1 MNADMAELVDA
12 LDLGSSDESRGG
24 SSPSAR
30 TSSSKIEKRVVQMQ
44 ISETLSQDLHKQFTV
59 TVAASELEGRVNAR
73 LEEMKPRVNLKGFR
87 PGKAPVSFLKKQ
99 FGKSIMGEVV
109 EAAVNEG
116 SQKAIADNKLK
127 PALQPRVEPV
137 GSVEDVVDGKS
148 DLTFKVIVDLMPD
161 FEATDVAKLSV
172 ERLTADITDADVDEA
187 VDRLAKNVR
196 NYTAKDG
203 AAAKDDVVVI
213 DYEGSIDGTP
223 FAGGKGEDFNLTL
236 GSGTFIPGFEDGLIG
251 AKAGD
256 ARDVKVTFP
265 SEYHAPEMAGKD
277 AVFAVTVKEVKQ
289 PDETKIDDELAK
301 KLGLDDLATLKSR
314 VRDQLTDDFK
324 GASRLHLKRRVLDA
338 LDNAHSFQLP
348 PAMVEHEFANIW
360 AQVEEELKREGKTAA
375 DEGKSDDELKAEYRK
390 IAERRVRLGLVLGK
404 LGEQNGITI
413 GADEVQRAI
422 MARARQFPGQEQQV
436 FQFYA
441 QNQQAQAE
449 IRAPLFEDKVVDF
462 IAELATVTD
471 RKVDRETLFADPED
485 EPVK

>member
-1 MNADMAELVDA
+1 
-12 LDLGSSDESRGG
+12 
-24 SSPSAR
+24 
-30 TSSSKIEKRVVQMQ
+30 MQ
-44 ISETLSQDLHKQFTV
+44 ISETLSQELHKQFTV
-59 TVAASELEGRVNAR
+59 TFPVSELEGRVNAR

-116 SQKAIADNKLK
+116 SQKAISDNKLK

-137 GSVEDVVDGKS
+137 GNVQDVVDGKS

-161 FEATDVAKLSV
+161 FQTSDVSKLTV
-172 ERLTADITDADVDEA
+172 ERLVSDVTDADINEA
-187 VDRLAKNVR
+187 LDRLAKNVR
-196 NYTAKDG
+196 NYTTKDG
-203 AAAKDDVVVI
+203 AAAKDDVAVI

-223 FAGGKGEDFNLTL
+223 FAGGKGEDFSLTL

-251 AKAGD
+251 ATAGEN
-256 ARDVKVTFP
+256 RDVNVTFP
-265 SEYHAPEMAGKD
+265 AEYHAPEMAGKA
-277 AVFAVTVKEVKQ
+277 AVFKVAVKEIKS
-289 PDETKIDDELAK
+289 PEETPIDDELAK
-301 KLGLDDLATLKSR
+301 KLGLDNLATLKDK
-314 VRDQLTDDFK
+314 VREQLESDFK
-324 GASRLHLKRRVLDA
+324 GASRMHMKRRVLDA
-338 LDNAHSFQLP
+338 LDVAHDFPLP

-375 DEGKSDDELKAEYRK
+375 DEGKSEDELKAEYRK

-404 LGEQNGITI
+404 LGEQNGITVA
-413 GADEVQRAI
+413 GDEVQRAI

-462 IAELATVTD
+462 IAELATVND

-485 EPVK
+485 EPIKA

>member
-1 MNADMAELVDA
+1 
-12 LDLGSSDESRGG
+12 
-24 SSPSAR
+24 
-30 TSSSKIEKRVVQMQ
+30 MQ

-137 GSVEDVVDGKS
+137 GNVEDVVDGKS
-148 DLTFKVIVDLMPD
+148 DLTFKVIVDLMPE
-161 FEATDVAKLSV
+161 FETTDVAKLTV
-172 ERLTADITDADVDEA
+172 ERLTADIADADVDEA
-187 VDRLAKNVR
+187 LDRLAKNVR
-196 NYTAKDG
+196 NYTTKDG

-223 FAGGKGEDFNLTL
+223 FAGGKGEDFSLTL

-251 AKAGD
+251 AKAGES
-256 ARDVKVTFP
+256 RDVKVTFP
-265 SEYHAPEMAGKD
+265 TEYHAPEMAGKD

-289 PDETKIDDELAK
+289 AEDTKIDDELAK
-301 KLGLDDLATLKSR
+301 KLGLDDLATLKTR
-314 VRDQLTDDFK
+314 VREQLADDYK
-324 GASRLHLKRRVLDA
+324 AASRLHLKRRVLDA
-338 LDNAHSFQLP
+338 LDNAHSFPLP
-348 PAMVEHEFANIW
+348 PAMVEHEFTNIW

-375 DEGKSDDELKAEYRK
+375 DEGKTEDELKAEYRK

-404 LGEQNGITI
+404 LGEQNGISV
-413 GADEVQRAI
+413 ADDEVQRAI

-471 RKVDRETLFADPED
+471 KKVDKDTLFADPED

>member
-1 MNADMAELVDA
+1 
-12 LDLGSSDESRGG
+12 
-24 SSPSAR
+24 
-30 TSSSKIEKRVVQMQ
+30 MQ
-44 ISETLSQDLHKQFTV
+44 ISETLSQELHKQFTV
-59 TVAASELEGRVNAR
+59 TFPVSELEGRVNAR

-137 GSVEDVVDGKS
+137 GNVQDVVDGKS

-161 FEATDVAKLSV
+161 FQTTDVAKLTV
-172 ERLTADITDADVDEA
+172 ERLTADIADADINEA
-187 VDRLAKNVR
+187 LDRLAKNARSYV
-196 NYTAKDG
+196 TKDG
-203 AAAKDDVVVI
+203 AAAKDDVAVI
-213 DYEGSIDGTP
+213 DYEGSIDGVP
-223 FAGGKGEDFNLTL
+223 FAGGKGEDFSLTL

-251 AKAGD
+251 AKAGED
-256 ARDVKVTFP
+256 RDVTVTFP
-265 SEYHAPEMAGKD
+265 TEYHAPEMAGKD
-277 AVFAVTVKEVKQ
+277 AVFKVAVKEIKA
-289 PDETKIDDELAK
+289 PEETQINDELAK
-301 KLGLDDLATLKSR
+301 KLGLADLSTLKDR
-314 VRDQLTDDFK
+314 VREQLTDDYK
-324 GASRLHLKRRVLDA
+324 AASRMHLKRRVLDA
-338 LDNAHSFQLP
+338 LDVAHDFSLP

-375 DEGKSDDELKAEYRK
+375 DEGKTEDELKAEYRK

-413 GADEVQRAI
+413 AGDEVQRAI

-462 IAELATVTD
+462 IAELATVND
-471 RKVDRETLFADPED
+471 RKVDKDTLFADPED
-485 EPVK
+485 EPAKA

>member
-1 MNADMAELVDA
+1 
-12 LDLGSSDESRGG
+12 
-24 SSPSAR
+24 
-30 TSSSKIEKRVVQMQ
+30 MQ
-44 ISETLSQDLHKQFTV
+44 ISETLSQELHKQFTV
-59 TVAASELEGRVNAR
+59 TIAAAELEGRVNAR

-116 SQKAIADNKLK
+116 SQKAIADNNLK

-137 GSVEDVVDGKS
+137 GNVEDVVDGKS
-148 DLTFKVIVDLMPD
+148 DLTFKVIVDLMPEFD
-161 FEATDVAKLSV
+161 VADVAKLSV
-172 ERLTADITDADVDEA
+172 ERLTADIADADIDEA
-187 VDRLAKNVR
+187 LDRLAKNAR
-196 NYTAKDG
+196 DYASKDG

-223 FAGGKGEDFNLTL
+223 FAGGKGEDFSLTL

-251 AKAGD
+251 AAKGD
-256 ARDVKVTFP
+256 ERDVNVTFP
-265 SEYHAPEMAGKD
+265 AEYHAPEMAGKD
-277 AVFAVTVKEVKQ
+277 AVFKVSVKDVKA
-289 PDETKIDDELAK
+289 PVETKIDDELAK
-301 KLGLDDLATLKSR
+301 KMGLDNLSTLKDR
-314 VRDQLTDDFK
+314 VREQLTNDYK
-324 GASRLHLKRRVLDA
+324 AAGRMHLKRRVLDA
-338 LDNAHSFQLP
+338 LDTAHDFPLP

-375 DEGKSDDELKAEYRK
+375 DEGKTEDELKAEYHK

-404 LGEQNGITI
+404 LGEQNGITVA
-413 GADEVQRAI
+413 GDEVQRAI
-422 MARARQFPGQEQQV
+422 IARARQFPGQEQQV

-441 QNQQAQAE
+441 KNPQAQAE

-471 RKVDRETLFADPED
+471 RKVDKETLFADPED
-485 EPVK
+485 EPAKA